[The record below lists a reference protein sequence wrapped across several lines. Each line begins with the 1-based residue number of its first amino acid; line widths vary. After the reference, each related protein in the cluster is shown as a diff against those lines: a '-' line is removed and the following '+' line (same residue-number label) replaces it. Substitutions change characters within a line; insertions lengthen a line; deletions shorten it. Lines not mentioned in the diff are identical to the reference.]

1 MGFTD
6 TFISNRFCD
15 VKINE
20 IFHSYRKY
28 TQINIIS
35 FIRKRKAYLRM
46 NNTNYFYSQ
55 SLKWERNRKNKQQN
69 SQE

>member
-1 MGFTD
+1 MGFTN
-6 TFISNRFCD
+6 TFISNRFCY

-28 TQINIIS
+28 RQINIIS
-35 FIRKRKAYLRM
+35 VIRKRKAYLRM

-55 SLKWERNRKNKQQN
+55 SLK
-69 SQE
+69 